1 MRAET
6 EKLRMWLTATC
17 LGALSLIAAAADHL
31 GMLGAVRPVLHDIFS
46 PGRLVVLAVSGR
58 ASPRDQKVSDG
69 VEQALNEQSRSRD
82 AMLRQLMIENARLRR
97 DMKRDRVRFGVFGV
111 TEGED
116 VRESLLQLDM
126 IPANVISSREGMPA
140 VLKELVI
147 DAGKTRGITRS
158 ELVVQGTGGVV
169 DVGSDHSV
177 RPGDR
182 VLDGLTVIGR
192 IEKVSRWVSLVQ
204 PVTAQGFRS
213 HVMLLRR
220 TQDGLHFGAR
230 GILEGTGEK
239 ECRLTGISHTE
250 PVAAGDD
257 IVSAGTEGL
266 NGPQLYFGSVV
277 SANFL
282 AGGQWDIRVA
292 PAVDPEGVQQIQILR
307 WELDSA
313 EPAKAPL
320 KKAPTARTQNRGT
333 QPVPPGSSGEGP

>member
-17 LGALSLIAAAADHL
+17 LGALSLITAAADHL
-31 GMLGAVRPVLHDIFS
+31 DMLGAVRPVLHDMFS
-46 PGRLVVLAVSGR
+46 PGRLAVLAVVGR
-58 ASPRDQKVSDG
+58 ASPPDQKVPAG
-69 VEQALNEQSRSRD
+69 VDQDVEEQSRSRD

-97 DMKRDRVRFGVFGV
+97 DMKRDHVRFGV

-116 VRESLLQLDM
+116 VRESLLQLDI

-182 VLDGLTVIGR
+182 VLDGLMVIGR

-250 PVAAGDD
+250 PVAVGDD

-292 PAVDPEGVQQIQILR
+292 PAVDPEGVQQVQILR

-313 EPAKAPL
+313 EPAKAPP
-320 KKAPTARTQNRGT
+320 KRATTARTQNRGT
-333 QPVPPGSSGEGP
+333 QPVPPVSSGEGP

>member
-6 EKLRMWLTATC
+6 EILRMWLTATC
-17 LGALSLIAAAADHL
+17 LGALSLMTAAADHL
-31 GMLGAVRPVLHDIFS
+31 GLLSSIRPVLHDLVS
-46 PGRLVVLAVSGR
+46 PGRLAVLAVSKR
-58 ASPRDQKVSDG
+58 ASPRDQQVLSRA
-69 VEQALNEQSRSRD
+69 EQDVIEQSRSRD

-97 DMKRDRVRFGVFGV
+97 DMKRDRVRFGVTDGD
-111 TEGED
+111 D
-116 VRESLLQLDM
+116 VRETLLQLDV

-147 DAGKTRGITRS
+147 DAGKNKGITRS

-169 DVGSDHSV
+169 DVGTDHSV
-177 RPGDR
+177 RAGDR

-204 PVTAQGFRS
+204 PVTAPGFRS

-220 TQDGLHFGAR
+220 TQEGLHFGAR

-239 ECRLTGISHTE
+239 ECRLTGIAHTE
-250 PVAAGDD
+250 PVAAGDE

-292 PAVDPEGVQQIQILR
+292 PAVDPEGVQQVQILR

-313 EPAKAPL
+313 EAAKVSATTP
-320 KKAPTARTQNRGT
+320 PPGRTQNRRT
-333 QPVPPGSSGEGP
+333 PAVAPRSSGVIP

>member
-1 MRAET
+1 
-6 EKLRMWLTATC
+6 MWLTATC
-17 LGALSLIAAAADHL
+17 LGALSLIAAAADQL
-31 GMLGAVRPVLHDIFS
+31 DMLGAVRPVLHDIVS
-46 PGRLVVLAVSGR
+46 PGRLAVLAVSRHAGPQDSNNSDR
-58 ASPRDQKVSDG
+58 TDQKVN
-69 VEQALNEQSRSRD
+69 EQARSRD

-97 DMKRDRVRFGVFGV
+97 DMKRDHLRFGV
-111 TEGED
+111 TEAEA
-116 VRESLLQLDM
+116 VRESLVQLDV

-140 VLKELVI
+140 VLKELLI

-169 DVGSDHSV
+169 DVGSDQSV

-192 IEKVSRWVSLVQ
+192 VEKVSRWVSLVQ
-204 PVTAQGFRS
+204 PVTALGFRS

-250 PVAAGDD
+250 PVATGDD

-266 NGPQLYFGSVV
+266 NGPQLYFGRVV

-292 PAVDPEGVQQIQILR
+292 PAVDPEGVQQVRILR

-313 EPAKAPL
+313 EAAKTSAKPL
-320 KKAPTARTQNRGT
+320 TTRQTQSARKQF
-333 QPVPPGSSGEGP
+333 VPQESFGAGP